1 MQLYSILRPRFHF
14 NSTWFQSILERRF
27 VYSLQRSLITYPI
40 WRLISYFLFLTE
52 HKPGGEKERNCGST
66 CRYTR
71 QGALFEARGRE
82 QWERLVLILIGSAT
96 RLENHECARPVLFL
110 AVEIN
115 TFLCPWLSLSLSL
128 SLSISR
134 EVRYLVCHLFLP
146 LSFSPTRSFFL
157 PDELPDENNAFA
169 DNCLDSFCDPLDSQI
184 RLGMLVSTHDRTI
197 RSSFELLYR
206 MHLAAVPSFP
216 ALQRSTFFQFEI
228 TIL

>member
-1 MQLYSILRPRFHF
+1 MHFSSYDEKFDKFLQKKKKNCLFWLDRTTIL
-14 NSTWFQSILERRF
+14 NYTSTSVLIRR
-27 VYSLQRSLITYPI
+27 VWIHPWKEICLLTSGERSLITYPI

-115 TFLCPWLSLSLSL
+115 TFLCPWLFLSLSL
-128 SLSISR
+128 SLSISKA
-134 EVRYLVCHLFLP
+134 RYLVCHLFFLLTLCCVLIHP
-146 LSFSPTRSFFL
+146 MNYRMRIIVLLTTVSTRSAISSRW
-157 PDELPDENNAFA
+157 PIDK
-169 DNCLDSFCDPLDSQI
+169 
-184 RLGMLVSTHDRTI
+184 LG
-197 RSSFELLYR
+197 
-206 MHLAAVPSFP
+206 
-216 ALQRSTFFQFEI
+216 
-228 TIL
+228 